1 MKTKRCTLLIV
12 SWDTLLLGSA
22 PLFFLL
28 ARVQSDDLVVGH
40 ALQQK
45 LGLGGRERVM
55 EKL

>member
-1 MKTKRCTLLIV
+1 
-12 SWDTLLLGSA
+12 LGHLAFGLRSIIIIF
-22 PLFFLL
+22 FFLL

-45 LGLGGRERVM
+45 LGLGGSERVM